1 MVNITNIRAMQ
12 SYYTMDIEKIPA
24 GQGSGFV
31 WDRKGKGSGL
41 RLDVVQWY

>member
-1 MVNITNIRAMQ
+1 MQ

-31 WDRKGKGSGL
+31 WDRKGKGLSAGSL
-41 RLDVVQWY
+41 ANICWV